1 MAEGRVTTFAE
12 GELVVKLL
20 DEQWA
25 EEEVWMVI
33 KMTQDYDEALLLL
46 QQDCELCA
54 GTMTLKQI
62 VKMPHCDHKCCQVQ
76 ALAFYEV
83 KFGILIS

>member
-1 MAEGRVTTFAE
+1 M
-12 GELVVKLL
+12 KLL
-20 DEQWA
+20 DEQW
-25 EEEVWMVI
+25 EEDEVWMVI

-62 VKMPHCDHKCCQVQ
+62 VKMPHCEHKCCQVGRV
-76 ALAFYEV
+76 LYVIKKVIF
-83 KFGILIS
+83 FFSM